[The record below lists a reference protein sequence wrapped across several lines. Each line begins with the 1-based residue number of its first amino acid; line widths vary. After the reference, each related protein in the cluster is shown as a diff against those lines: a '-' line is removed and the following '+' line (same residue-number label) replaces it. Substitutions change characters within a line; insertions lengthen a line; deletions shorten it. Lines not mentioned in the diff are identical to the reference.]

1 MGGIFGKVMSKLVGK
16 KDVRILMVGLV
27 RAAAL
32 GLAFPGVLA
41 HPAGNPSIQSPN
53 MTYMHMHMLV
63 LAAPVYAGRRWQDHH
78 PLQAQAR

>member
-27 RAAAL
+27 RTAAL

-53 MTYMHMHMLV
+53 LSLIHI
-63 LAAPVYAGRRWQDHH
+63 
-78 PLQAQAR
+78 